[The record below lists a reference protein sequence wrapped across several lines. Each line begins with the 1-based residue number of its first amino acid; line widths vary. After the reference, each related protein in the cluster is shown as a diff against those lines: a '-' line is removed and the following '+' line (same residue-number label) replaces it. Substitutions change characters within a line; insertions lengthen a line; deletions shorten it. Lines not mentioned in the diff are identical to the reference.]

1 MKKHTKSRQL
11 IGCLCVFLA
20 LVCAFCLLLPHLHEH
35 DGLQCPVC
43 ALLSIMEGLPTPAV
57 VLALFAPILT
67 ILILLWIVPYSW
79 KVCSLV
85 QLKVKLSN

>member
-1 MKKHTKSRQL
+1 MKKHAEARQL

-35 DGLQCPVC
+35 DSLQCPVC
-43 ALLSIMEGLPTPAV
+43 ALLSIMEGLPAPAL

-67 ILILLWIVPYSW
+67 VLILLWVESHIWDCY
-79 KVCSLV
+79 SLV
-85 QLKVKLSN
+85 RLKVKLSN